1 MTTEARRNLR
11 TRGKPPTLE
20 VVAARAGVSG
30 APAGRVLSGAT
41 NVSEHAREAVLRAAR
56 EIAYTPNRAAR
67 SLVTRR
73 SDSVA
78 FLVNE
83 SDERLFAD
91 PYFCPLLR
99 GAHSVLA
106 EAGQQLTFAIVGTE
120 EENNRF
126 ENYAAG
132 GHVDGV
138 LLISLHGDD
147 RVPQALQS
155 CGVPGVLSGRPL
167 SGDGIMQGTVKG

>member
-1 MTTEARRNLR
+1 
-11 TRGKPPTLE
+11 
-20 VVAARAGVSG
+20 VVAAHAGVSR
-30 APAGRVLSGAT
+30 ATAGRVLSGAT

-73 SDSVA
+73 SNSVA

-91 PYFCPLLR
+91 PYFSPPLR
-99 GAHSVLA
+99 GAQSALA
-106 EAGQQLTFAIVGTE
+106 EAGQQLTFAIAGTE
-120 EENNRF
+120 EVDRF

-147 RVPQALQS
+147 RVPRALQS
-155 CGVPGVLSGRPL
+155 RGVPCVLSGRPL
-167 SGDGIMQGTVKG
+167 SGDGIMQGAVKG